1 MYCPRCS
8 QQQTSNDVRFCPG
21 CGFQLNVVAELLST
35 NGALITREAETRKKL
50 ALLERKGVRVG
61 AKLLF
66 LSLFLLPLAILLSVA
81 FDSPGPFVLPFIVF
95 LLGSAK
101 VLYTLLFGEHDHS
114 QLPAPLHAGLS
125 ATKRRFDLPA
135 PQSTPIPINNS
146 KRVNTAEMVQPP
158 SVTDHTT
165 RLLDDDH

>member
-8 QQQTSNDVRFCPG
+8 QQQTSDVVRFCPG

-35 NGALITREAETRKKL
+35 NGALIAREAGPRKKV
-50 ALLERKGVRVG
+50 ALLRRKGVRVG

-66 LSLFLLPLAILLSVA
+66 LSLFLLPLAILLSVG
-81 FDSPGPFVLPFIVF
+81 FDSPGPFILPFIIF

-101 VLYTLLFGEHDHS
+101 VLYTLLFGEPAHS
-114 QLPAPLHAGLS
+114 EMPAPLHAGLS

-135 PQSTPIPINNS
+135 PQSTPIPINES
-146 KRVNTAEMVQPP
+146 KRINTAEMVRPP
-158 SVTDHTT
+158 SVTEHTT
-165 RLLDDDH
+165 QLLDDDH

>member
-35 NGALITREAETRKKL
+35 NGALITREAETRKKV

-101 VLYTLLFGEHDHS
+101 VLYTLLFGEND
-114 QLPAPLHAGLS
+114 PPPLSAGLS
-125 ATKRRFDLPA
+125 ATKRRFALPA
-135 PQSTPIPINNS
+135 PQSTPVPLNNS